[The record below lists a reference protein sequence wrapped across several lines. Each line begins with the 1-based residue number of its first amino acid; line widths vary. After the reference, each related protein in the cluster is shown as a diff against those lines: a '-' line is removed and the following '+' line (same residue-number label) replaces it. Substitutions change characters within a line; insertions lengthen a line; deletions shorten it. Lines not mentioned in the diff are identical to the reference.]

1 MTRTQIEISLGILL
15 VLITGTVTILYG
27 FNEENRMTTLAQAQ
41 QAQSIEV
48 GAGLFETYCSPCH
61 GKQGLGTP
69 GLCPPLNDRYFFDQ
83 RLKDVGWSGTQED
96 YIVATASGGRLAST
110 RPDQYPGNGS
120 PAMPAFSDRFGGP
133 LRDDQIRNI
142 ASFVMNW
149 ESTAQEVQAAPAPAG
164 PAVGTDISQTLP
176 EGNAQAGEALATSAG
191 CVGCHITTTTGPA
204 WNPTGGQPGIGER
217 AATRYTGADY
227 TGAATS
233 TEQYLLESIV
243 NPGVYLV
250 PGYQDIMPKTFSES
264 LTPQDAADLI
274 AYLLTLK

>member
-164 PAVGTDISQTLP
+164 SAVGTDISQTLP

-217 AATRYTGADY
+217 AATRYTEADY

>member
-48 GAGLFETYCSPCH
+48 GAGLFDIYCSPCH

-142 ASFVMNW
+142 ATFVMNW
-149 ESTAQEVQAAPAPAG
+149 ASTAQEVQAAPAPAG

-217 AATRYTGADY
+217 AATRYIEADY

-264 LTPQDAADLI
+264 LTAQDAADLI